1 MRGPIFRLAGS
12 FAPKNFDEILKTVM
26 RIFILEPP
34 PLKNFLIAST
44 ILHLMVM
51 LIHGLV
57 PVTKSEATVKPPI
70 KIRYVPPEPEESPK
84 KTSTLIDAPQPR
96 KIETPDRSELI
107 SSYDSR
113 AHSNR
118 KKTQAKKYKS
128 SKTVVPKTRGTPSL
142 TKKALIPPR
151 KKHTTQKPITRKEY
165 PVVEKGFIIPKPEK
179 PIENPNRKTPS
190 GGALALLDGFDAD
203 KFASMSTQ
211 ESENAGDGEVISL
224 DTRESKY
231 ASYFAR
237 IKHQIERVW
246 TYPEGAA
253 RRGISGQLTL
263 RFRISKEGNLLDV
276 RLMDVSGS
284 DVLDLAAVQAVKG
297 AAPYYPFPVTIDKE
311 SLSILATFIYSP
323 TYSSEFQNNR

>member
-1 MRGPIFRLAGS
+1 
-12 FAPKNFDEILKTVM
+12 
-26 RIFILEPP
+26 
-34 PLKNFLIAST
+34 
-44 ILHLMVM
+44 MVM

-57 PVTKSEATVKPPI
+57 PVTEPEASVKPPI
-70 KIRYVPPEPEESPK
+70 KIRYVPPEPQKPPK
-84 KTSTLIDAPQPR
+84 KTATLIDTPQPR

-107 SSYDSR
+107 SSFDSR

-128 SKTVVPKTRGTPSL
+128 AKTVVPKASGTTSL
-142 TKKALIPPR
+142 TKKALIPP
-151 KKHTTQKPITRKEY
+151 KKKQTTQTPITRKEF
-165 PVVEKGFIIPKPEK
+165 PVVEKGFIIPKPKK
-179 PIENPNRKTPS
+179 PIENQNRETPS
-190 GGALALLDGFDAD
+190 GGALALLDGFDAE
-203 KFASMSTQ
+203 KFASTNTQ
-211 ESENAGDGEVISL
+211 ESESANDDEVISL
-224 DTRESKY
+224 DTKESKY

-276 RLMDVSGS
+276 RLVDVSGS
-284 DVLDLAAVQAVKG
+284 DVLDLAAVKAVKG
-297 AAPYYPFPVTIDKE
+297 AVPYYPFPVTIDRD

-323 TYSSEFQNNR
+323 TYSSEYQFKR